1 MRRAL
6 HRNLWITLKRI
17 CSCTLYSTVPPHR
30 VVVVIDHHR
39 DRNQIEYL
47 DSTRPDLKP
56 ALRPPAQTHTTAT
69 CLLVVLS
76 HPISSP
82 FLSSPVPQLL
92 LHISFFMPLPVAING
107 TISLQGPTRQGDT
120 PQPLTKRAMIIRM
133 SEETLEALAA
143 YPAHP
148 PLQFEFGDTP
158 VRTHP
163 HATLLFMSCS
173 NSSSSS
179 SSFLRVSTSSPPSSQ
194 CEASKNP
201 HPTNFTFVLR

>member
-1 MRRAL
+1 MIISSIAIGTKS
-6 HRNLWITLKRI
+6 NI
-17 CSCTLYSTVPPHR
+17 
-30 VVVVIDHHR
+30 
-39 DRNQIEYL
+39 
-47 DSTRPDLKP
+47 STRPDLLKLKP
-56 ALRPPAQTHTTAT
+56 DPRTARPGPGPNTHNCNRNLSC
-69 CLLVVLS
+69 CLIPSPLLS
-76 HPISSP
+76 RPPISSP
-82 FLSSPVPQLL
+82 YFP
-92 LHISFFMPLPVAING
+92 FMPLPVAING

-158 VRTHP
+158 VRTHL
-163 HATLLFMSCS
+163 HTTLLFISCP
-173 NSSSSS
+173 NSSPSS
-179 SSFLRVSTSSPPSSQ
+179 SSFLRVSTSSPPFSQ